1 MHKTKKKWGNEGL
14 GLTNSPIIDFL
25 CHMPFLTV
33 TICLLAAYG
42 VLMALYTRGYW
53 RMRPFAAGSK
63 VPKSKFSVI
72 IPARNEASN
81 IEDCITGILA
91 QKYPAH
97 LFDII
102 VVDDFSEDETAQVVS
117 KIALQHNNVRLLQLK
132 DFTNNENLIAYK
144 KRAIEIAINEASGD
158 WIVTTDADCSVTTNW
173 LATYDA
179 YIQEHDC
186 VMMAA
191 PVAYTNTGS
200 LLSIFQV
207 LDFISLQGI
216 TAAAVASGSHTLCN
230 GANLCYSKKAFESV
244 GKFSG
249 IDHLP
254 SGDDMLLMHKM
265 KKSYPGKI
273 GYLFAQEAVVTT
285 APSATLGL
293 FLQQRIRWAS
303 KATGYQDKII
313 FWILLLVY
321 LVNASLLLYL
331 PIHFLQTGNIYTWL
345 ILIGCKT
352 LIEIPF
358 MFASATFFKQQKL
371 LWWFALMQ
379 PFHIVYTL
387 VAGWFGTFGSYK
399 WKGRTVMKQQ
409 DDHFFRKLRRNK
421 AASVS
426 LFIVAAAF
434 LMAVFAYFM
443 APEHSPNAN
452 RMIPEI
458 GSMKPGFTIQLLQ
471 VKRIGET
478 KQISFFEKLI
488 GGEEDVY
495 TFIPITSY
503 TIKGSDIYFQKYI
516 DEGIT
521 ESGVMQ
527 LSLVANNPVITQ
539 TYYAGTDKFGRDML
553 SRLIIGVRVS
563 LGVGLIA
570 VLLSLT
576 IGILLGALAGFYR
589 GWIDECIMWFINV
602 IWSIPT
608 LLLVFAITLVLGK
621 GFWQVFIAVG
631 LTMWVN
637 VARLVRGQVMAI
649 KNREFIEATRVLGY
663 SDTRTIFIHI
673 LPNIIGPILVIAASN
688 FASAIVIE
696 AGLSFL
702 GVGVQPPQPSWGLMI
717 KENYNFII
725 THNPALAL
733 APGIAIMILVLA
745 FNLLGNGLRDA
756 FNVREK

>member
-1 MHKTKKKWGNEGL
+1 VYL
-14 GLTNSPIIDFL
+14 P
-25 CHMPFLTV
+25 V
-33 TICLLAAYG
+33 
-42 VLMALYTRGYW
+42 
-53 RMRPFAAGSK
+53 
-63 VPKSKFSVI
+63 
-72 IPARNEASN
+72 
-81 IEDCITGILA
+81 
-91 QKYPAH
+91 
-97 LFDII
+97 
-102 VVDDFSEDETAQVVS
+102 
-117 KIALQHNNVRLLQLK
+117 
-132 DFTNNENLIAYK
+132 NLI
-144 KRAIEIAINEASGD
+144 E
-158 WIVTTDADCSVTTNW
+158 
-173 LATYDA
+173 
-179 YIQEHDC
+179 
-186 VMMAA
+186 
-191 PVAYTNTGS
+191 TGS
-200 LLSIFQV
+200 I
-207 LDFISLQGI
+207 
-216 TAAAVASGSHTLCN
+216 N
-230 GANLCYSKKAFESV
+230 N
-244 GKFSG
+244 
-249 IDHLP
+249 
-254 SGDDMLLMHKM
+254 
-265 KKSYPGKI
+265 
-273 GYLFAQEAVVTT
+273 
-285 APSATLGL
+285 
-293 FLQQRIRWAS
+293 
-303 KATGYQDKII
+303 
-313 FWILLLVY
+313 
-321 LVNASLLLYL
+321 
-331 PIHFLQTGNIYTWL
+331 WL

-352 LIEIPF
+352 LVELPF
-358 MFASATFFKQQKL
+358 MYASAKFFKQQKL
-371 LWWFALMQ
+371 LWWFLFMQ
-379 PFHIVYTL
+379 PFHILYTV

-399 WKGRTVMKQQ
+399 WKGRTVTKNEP
-409 DDHFFRKLRRNK
+409 DRFFTKLKRNK
-421 AASVS
+421 PASVS
-426 LFIVAAAF
+426 LYIITAAF
-434 LMAVFAYFM
+434 LMAVFAYFI

-471 VKRIGET
+471 VKRIGQT
-478 KQISFFEKLI
+478 TNASFFDRLLNGK
-488 GGEEDVY
+488 EDAN

-503 TIKGSDIYFQKYI
+503 HIKGDSIYYQKYI

-521 ESGVMQ
+521 EAGVMP
-527 LSLVANNPVITQ
+527 LSLAAKEPVITQ

-563 LGVGLIA
+563 LGVGMIA

-649 KNREFIEATRVLGY
+649 KNREFIEAAQVLGY
-663 SDTRTIFIHI
+663 SNTRTIFLHI
-673 LPNIIGPILVIAASN
+673 LPNIIGPVLVIAASN